1 MFPTQISLA
10 DLCGFAGVVLA
21 GISSALMVFRGPI
34 VKRTK
39 NLAGIRKLHI
49 AVSALAGIF
58 IVIHVSF
65 YITWP
70 INFGIELGYASF
82 AMAIVVWITGTAFL
96 ERVRDSL
103 LFHSSF
109 SIVFIGLV
117 LIHAASS
124 GVNIPQ
130 DLSILILISALGV
143 LIVNALYQISK
154 MKPPGARPIPQPI
167 KKQEAP
173 PKIGST

>member
-1 MFPTQISLA
+1 LFSAQISLA
-10 DLCGFAGVVLA
+10 DLSGFAAVVLA
-21 GISSALMVFRGPI
+21 GISSAFMVLRGRI
-34 VKRTK
+34 LKITK
-39 NLAGIRKLHI
+39 NLSAIRSLHI
-49 AVSALAGIF
+49 AISALAGIF

-70 INFGIELGYASF
+70 INFGIALGYATF
-82 AMAIVVWITGTAFL
+82 AMAIVVWLTGTAFL

-109 SIVFIGLV
+109 SIVFIGLA

-130 DLSILILISALGV
+130 GLSELILVASVGV
-143 LIVNALYQISK
+143 LIVNALYQLSK
-154 MKPPGARPIPQPI
+154 MKPPAVHPV
-167 KKQEAP
+167 KKEAA
-173 PKIGST
+173 PKIGQA